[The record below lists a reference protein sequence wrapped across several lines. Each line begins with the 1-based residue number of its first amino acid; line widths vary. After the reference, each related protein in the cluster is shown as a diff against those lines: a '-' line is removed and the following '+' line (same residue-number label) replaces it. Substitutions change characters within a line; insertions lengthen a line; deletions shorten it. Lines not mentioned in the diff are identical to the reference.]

1 MIAYEKHSESSQ
13 DNTLKRK
20 DHFDE
25 LKEKQ
30 REAQKDFHQK
40 LFSELQKEVGGEMR
54 SSAVAKALGTKF
66 EVKAKPISHSKSTGQ
81 VKNKKNNV
89 IITAL
94 RFMMQPTSRL
104 GACLHPARV
113 PT

>member
-81 VKNKKNNV
+81 VKK
-89 IITAL
+89 IRML
-94 RFMMQPTSRL
+94 SSL
-104 GACLHPARV
+104 LSGL
-113 PT
+113 